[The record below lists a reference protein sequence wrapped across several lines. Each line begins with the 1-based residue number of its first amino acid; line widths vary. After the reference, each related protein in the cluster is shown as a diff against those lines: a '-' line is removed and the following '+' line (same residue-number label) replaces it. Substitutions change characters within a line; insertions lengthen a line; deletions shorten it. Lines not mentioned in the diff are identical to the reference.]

1 MLSITP
7 SDILPV
13 ALQAPVS
20 GLPGAI
26 TCFLLFGVSCVA
38 RAQTD
43 RLNRRSRRL
52 RSGSRDERLA
62 DDNGCNRKSL

>member
-1 MLSITP
+1 MLSITV

-13 ALQAPVS
+13 ALQVPVS

-26 TCFLLFGVSCVA
+26 GCVLLFGVSCVA
-38 RAQTD
+38 RAQTE

-52 RSGSRDERLA
+52 RPGSRDERLA
-62 DDNGCNRKSL
+62 DGHGRDGESL